1 MIKYDASPITEQRT
15 VCCMVS
21 SGLSRSFLKHVHR
34 LRHYN
39 SKVNKKSNSIQEE
52 TSKTQISYSMINY
65 KVKQDQFGILKLI

>member
-1 MIKYDASPITEQRT
+1 
-15 VCCMVS
+15 MVS

-39 SKVNKKSNSIQEE
+39 RKVNKKSNSIQEE

-65 KVKQDQFGILKLI
+65 KVKQDQFGILKLN